1 MTYKLDISRENHYPS
16 RVSNAT
22 RIRKLRRTHA
32 ATGAPWLL
40 AGWVSALLVGTRVL
54 GGVAARHDW
63 LPSATTLTVWWWL
76 MVLGVAGHL
85 GARLGLRGA
94 LDEGASDAD
103 RAGGPLRTG
112 AAALALGA
120 SVTLL
125 FLVAGVL
132 FQGRTAPEIYALL
145 DRALSG
151 FAGVGVACAVG
162 AGSGLYL
169 AEELPRAAHA
179 LGLVR
184 PGSGQRAMQ
193 VIALVIG
200 CILFA
205 ASMNLVSHFS
215 VGQALL
221 GGAPG
226 GTP

>member
-1 MTYKLDISRENHYPS
+1 MSNPS
-16 RVSNAT
+16 RLT
-22 RIRKLRRTHA
+22 ELRRTHA

-40 AGWVSALLVGTRVL
+40 GGWLSVLVVGTRL
-54 GGVAARHDW
+54 LRGVGVRHDW

-94 LDEGASDAD
+94 LDEGVSDAD
-103 RAGGPLRTG
+103 REGRPLRTG
-112 AAALALGA
+112 AGALALAG
-120 SVTLL
+120 SVALL

-132 FQGRTAPEIYALL
+132 FQGRTAPEVYVVL

-151 FAGVGVACAVG
+151 FVGVGVACAVG
-162 AGSGLYL
+162 AAGGLYL
-169 AEELPRAAHA
+169 AEELPRAAQA

-184 PGSGQRAMQ
+184 RERGRRATQ
-193 VIALVIG
+193 VITLVIG

-205 ASMNLVSHFS
+205 ASMNIVSHFS

-226 GTP
+226 SGP